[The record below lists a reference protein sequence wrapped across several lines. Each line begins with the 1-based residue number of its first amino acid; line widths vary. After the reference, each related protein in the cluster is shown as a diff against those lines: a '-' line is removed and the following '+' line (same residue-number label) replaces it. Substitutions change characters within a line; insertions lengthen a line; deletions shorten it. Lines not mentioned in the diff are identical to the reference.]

1 MVPYENPTLTSHYW
15 LVVWNMNFMFPFS
28 WKCHNPNWR
37 TPLFFRGVGIPP
49 TSIIWPLLNDVKLGL
64 FNHQIT
70 IRHSNHHSITINKP
84 TIQSPWN
91 HHSITIFLWFSYG
104 FPTIQSVEI
113 SNSSRSDPGLARISH
128 LCVLVLGFWFSRTTE
143 AGNEKQRGR
152 FFETWENDDNVEY

>member
-49 TSIIWPLLNDVKLGL
+49 TGIIWPLLNDVKLGL

-113 SNSSRSDPGLARISH
+113 SNVYQRLFTGAFFSARTWIN
-128 LCVLVLGFWFSRTTE
+128 VIIF
-143 AGNEKQRGR
+143 QRARVGQPP
-152 FFETWENDDNVEY
+152 TSIYL